1 MPPPPT
7 CLFCGRE
14 HCDSYLLPCTK
25 GSQARPER
33 LWRKICHQCLPQY
46 PESVFKVRRPVISGQ
61 ALAKEIVELMEH
73 YFNSEGFTP
82 PPLSPPDYLIG
93 AARQFSNRGF
103 TTCTE
108 DILRFIVGEEGQ
120 HIAHPFHSQDT
131 EAQKAEKNLRK
142 AIQRFSEESL

>member
-1 MPPPPT
+1 MPAQEH
-7 CLFCGRE
+7 CVFCGRA
-14 HCDSYLLPCTK
+14 HQDTFLSTPSSPH
-25 GSQARPER
+25 GARPIR
-33 LWRKICHQCLPQY
+33 HYRKICHQCLPLHPQ
-46 PESVFKVRRPVISGQ
+46 SVFKVRRPVISGQ

-93 AARQFSNRGF
+93 SARRFSNRGF